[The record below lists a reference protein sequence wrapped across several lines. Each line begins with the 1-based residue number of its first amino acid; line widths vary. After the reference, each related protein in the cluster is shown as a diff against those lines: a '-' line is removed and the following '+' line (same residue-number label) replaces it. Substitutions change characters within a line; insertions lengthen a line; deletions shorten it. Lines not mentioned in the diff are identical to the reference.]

1 LGGRQGLASLAL
13 SQRTQKDDSMKRR
26 IYLSMKS
33 LEEARE
39 LWLARFDLDALAQ
52 AEKISVAAARGR
64 VTAEPVMA
72 KRSSPAA
79 HQAAMDGFAVAAA
92 ATFGATPDN
101 PRHLAVEKEAFPVN
115 TGHLMPP
122 GTDAVIMVE
131 QVPDPEADPL
141 IIEAPT
147 FPWQH
152 VRRVGED
159 LVVGEMVLPEG
170 VEITPWAQG
179 ALLAAG
185 VTKIPVRRR
194 PTVAIIPTGTELVPV
209 AELDRDLP
217 EGKLPEFNSVI
228 LSGMVAEAGGEPVVR
243 PIVADDPAALTEA
256 LTDALKDADMVLI
269 NAGSSAG
276 TEDYT
281 FQAIDNLGEVL
292 VHGVAM
298 MPGKPTVLGAVAG
311 KPVIGNPGYPVS
323 AVLSFEQ
330 FAAPLITGLAGR
342 RLSLR
347 PTLVVHPAQN
357 LPSKP
362 GLTEFIRVTLGRV
375 GYKVIATPLPRGAG
389 TITSLVRADGLL
401 MVPALSEGLEE
412 DRPIVAELLVPADDI
427 EGTLVVLGSHDNT
440 LDLLATLLRR
450 KNHRLRLSSGHVG
463 SLGGLMALRQSR
475 SHLGGSHLL
484 DPATNTYNVPFI
496 QRHLDG
502 VPLKLINLAW
512 REQGLMVAPGN
523 PKDIKA
529 IQDLTR
535 PGVRFINRQRGAG
548 TRLLLDYLL
557 KENGLSTAQVQGY
570 EREEYTHMAV
580 AVNVASGTADVGL
593 GILAA
598 ARALGLD
605 FIPLLP
611 ERYDLVVPETT
622 FADPRFQT
630 LLEVVRSREFQEG
643 AAALGGYDLKD
654 CGKVIWEQ

>member
-1 LGGRQGLASLAL
+1 MRWP
-13 SQRTQKDDSMKRR
+13 R
-26 IYLSMKS
+26 
-33 LEEARE
+33 
-39 LWLARFDLDALAQ
+39 
-52 AEKISVAAARGR
+52 
-64 VTAEPVMA
+64 P
-72 KRSSPAA
+72 
-79 HQAAMDGFAVAAA
+79 
-92 ATFGATPDN
+92 ATFGATPDR
-101 PRHLAVEKEAFPVN
+101 PRLLDLGREAFPIN

-131 QVPDPEADPL
+131 QIPDPEADP
-141 IIEAPT
+141 ITVEAPT

-159 LVVGEMVLPEG
+159 LVKGEMVLPEG

-185 VTKIPVRRR
+185 VTRVPVRRR
-194 PTVAIIPTGTELVPV
+194 PRVAIIPTGTELVPGDGV
-209 AELDRDLP
+209 GPGLARRP
-217 EGKLPEFNSVI
+217 
-228 LSGMVAEAGGEPVVR
+228 AAGVQLRHPLGPGGGSRGRAAMVR
-243 PIVADDPAALTEA
+243 PIVPDDPEGLAAALKEA
-256 LTDALKDADMVLI
+256 IAAADLVLI

-281 FQAIDNLGEVL
+281 YQAIASLGEVL

-298 MPGKPTVLGAVAG
+298 MPGKPTVLGVVNG

-330 FAAPLITGLAGR
+330 FAAPLIAGLAGK
-342 RLSLR
+342 RLAPR
-347 PTLVVHPAQN
+347 PTLMVHPAQN

-375 GYKVIATPLPRGAG
+375 GDKVIATPLPRGAG

-401 MVPALSEGLEE
+401 VVPSLSEGLEE
-412 DRPIVAELLVPADDI
+412 DRPVAAELLVAPDDI
-427 EGTLVVLGSHDNT
+427 DGTLVVLGSHDNT
-440 LDLLATLLRR
+440 IDLLATLLRR
-450 KNHRLRLSSGHVG
+450 RDHRLRLSSGHVG
-463 SLGGLMALRQSR
+463 SLGGLMALRQGR
-475 SHLGGSHLL
+475 AHLGGSHML
-484 DPATNTYNVPFI
+484 DPETNTYNVPFI
-496 QRHLDG
+496 QRYLAG
-502 VPLKLINLAW
+502 VPLKLVNLAW

-523 PKDIKA
+523 PKQIRT
-529 IQDLTR
+529 IRDLAR
-535 PGVRFINRQRGAG
+535 PEVRFINRQRGAG

-557 KENGLSTAQVQGY
+557 TEAGLEAGQVQGY
-570 EREEYTHMAV
+570 AREEYTHMAV
-580 AVNVASGTADVGL
+580 AVNVFSGTADVGL

-598 ARALGLD
+598 AQALGLD

-630 LLEVVRSREFQEG
+630 LLAVIRSREFQEA

-654 CGKVIWEQ
+654 CGQDSLGAITSRRARTYCCLPESAPICYDEENPSPWTSEKP

>member
-1 LGGRQGLASLAL
+1 
-13 SQRTQKDDSMKRR
+13 MKRR

-39 LWLARFDLDALAQ
+39 LWFARFDLDAMAQ
-52 AEKISVAAARGR
+52 AEEIPVAEARGR
-64 VTAEPVMA
+64 VTAGPVLA
-72 KRSSPAA
+72 RRSSPAA
-79 HQAAMDGFAVAAA
+79 HQAAMDGFAVVAAS
-92 ATFGATPDN
+92 TFGATPDY
-101 PRHLAVEKEAFPVN
+101 PRWLTIGQEAFPIN

-131 QVPDPEADPL
+131 QIPDPEADP
-141 IIEAPT
+141 ITVEEPT

-152 VRRVGED
+152 VRRIGED
-159 LVVGEMVLPEG
+159 LVEGEMVLPEG
-170 VEITPWAQG
+170 VEIVPWAQG

-185 VTKIPVRRR
+185 VTKVAVRRR
-194 PTVAIIPTGTELVPV
+194 PRVAIIPTGIELVPV
-209 AELDRDLP
+209 TELDRDLP
-217 EGKLPEFNSVI
+217 PGKLPEFNSVI
-228 LSGMVAEAGGEPVVR
+228 LAGLVAEAGGVPMVL
-243 PIVADDPAALTEA
+243 PIVSDDPGALTAALKAA
-256 LTDALKDADMVLI
+256 LQDADLVLI

-281 FQAIDNLGEVL
+281 YLAIAALGEVL
-292 VHGVAM
+292 VHGVSM
-298 MPGKPTVLGAVAG
+298 MPGKPTVLGVAAG

-330 FAAPLITGLAGR
+330 FAAPLINGLVGQ
-342 RLSLR
+342 RLTPRS
-347 PTLVVHPAQN
+347 TLEVYPAQN

-375 GYKVIATPLPRGAG
+375 GSKVIATPLPRGAG

-401 MVPALSEGLEE
+401 VVPALSEGLEE
-412 DRPIVAELLVPADDI
+412 DRPVTAELLVTPEDI

-440 LDLLATLLRR
+440 IDLLATLLRR
-450 KNHRLRLSSGHVG
+450 RDHRLRLSSGHVG
-463 SLGGLMALRQSR
+463 SLGGLMALRQGR
-475 SHLGGSHLL
+475 AHLGGSHML
-484 DPATNTYNVPFI
+484 DPETNTYNVPFI
-496 QRHLDG
+496 QRHLPG
-502 VPLKLINLAW
+502 MPLKLINLAW

-523 PKDIKA
+523 PHHIKT

-535 PGVRFINRQRGAG
+535 LGIRFINRQRGAG

-557 KENGLSTAQVQGY
+557 KENGLYADQVQGY
-570 EREEYTHMAV
+570 DREEYTHMAV
-580 AVNVASGTADVGL
+580 AVNVFSGTADVGL

-598 ARALGLD
+598 AKALRLD

-622 FADPRFQT
+622 FTDPRFQV
-630 LLEVVRSREFQEG
+630 LLEVVRSREFQEA

-654 CGKVIWEQ
+654 CGTILWEQ